1 MAELVNSVRA
11 ETEAHLADRRAR
23 LTRAETSSDRL
34 GNLRLGLAGVTLVLV
49 ILPLF
54 TRSGA
59 AWWALVPVAGLFVV
73 LGKLH
78 DVAFTRVRRLRA
90 SVRFYEQGLARLDEK
105 WRTFTDD
112 GRDLAEALGP
122 RAIYAEDLDL
132 FGPASLFQLLTRAS
146 TARGRRTLAEWLV
159 TPADRAELEAR
170 QAAVVELAPKLDVR
184 EELVRAAA
192 GEDLATL
199 EDAKLLAWAESGQR
213 LPNEGLLFVLGA
225 VQPIL
230 LAAATA
236 AVFLLGAPGVV
247 LVVAVV
253 LHLVTIFATRN
264 VVNARADTLSG
275 PDRALDRYASLIA
288 AVEAA
293 SLESPRTRALK
304 ERLVSST
311 GGARSASAQIQR
323 LHGLVN
329 LLDAR
334 LNPFFA
340 LTVGPALMWDLNLVL
355 RAERF
360 RAATGPKLRG
370 WLEALGELEA
380 LASFAALLHERPDYT
395 MPKLV
400 DGAGVFRA
408 EGLTHPLID
417 RRKVVAND
425 LELGG
430 PGSVLLLSGSNMSG
444 KSTLLRA
451 VGLATVLTRAG
462 APVAARALD
471 AGLVTLE
478 TSVRI
483 VDSLAAGTS
492 HFYAELKRLKHI
504 VDSARTPKG
513 APVLYLLDEV
523 LHGTNSR
530 ERYIGAVSVIR
541 WLSEQ
546 GAIGI
551 VTTHDLALA
560 RVERELPPGRVSNRH
575 FGDDVVGDEIR
586 FDYTLKP
593 GQVASTN
600 ALRLMRAVGIEI
612 DLTEPRD

>member
-1 MAELVNSVRA
+1 MAHPSDAVRA
-11 ETEAHLADRRAR
+11 TFEALLTERRAR
-23 LTRAETSSDRL
+23 LVEAEKTSDL
-34 GNLRLGLAGVTLVLV
+34 IGNLRLGLAGVTLILV

-59 AWWALVPVAGLFVV
+59 AWWALIPVAGIFVI
-73 LGKLH
+73 LGKWH
-78 DVAFTRVRRLRA
+78 DGAFTRVRRLRA
-90 SVRFYEQGLARLDEK
+90 SVRFFEQGLARLREE

-112 GRDLAEALGP
+112 GRELGEALAG
-122 RAIYAEDLDL
+122 RAIYTEDLDL
-132 FGPASLFQLLTRAS
+132 FGPASLFQLLNRAS

-159 TPADRAELEAR
+159 TPADAPEIEAR
-170 QAAVVELAPKLDVR
+170 QAAVVELAPKLELR

-192 GEDLATL
+192 GEDFATL
-199 EDAKLLAWAESGQR
+199 EDAKILAWAEGGQR
-213 LPNEGLLFVLGA
+213 MPNEGLLLVLGV
-225 VQPIL
+225 VQPL
-230 LAAATA
+230 FLVGAAIGVYA
-236 AVFLLGAPGVV
+236 LGVPAIV

-253 LHLVTIFATRN
+253 LHLVTIFATKN
-264 VVNARADTLSG
+264 AVNARADTLSG

-288 AVEAA
+288 AVEVA

-304 ERLVSST
+304 ARLVASE
-311 GGARSASAQIQR
+311 GGAPSASAQIQR

-340 LTVGPALMWDLNLVL
+340 LTVGPLLMWDLNLVL

-360 RAATGPKLRG
+360 RAETGPKLRG
-370 WLEALGELEA
+370 WLDTIGELEA
-380 LASFAALLHERPDYT
+380 LSSLAALLHERPDYS
-395 MPKLV
+395 MPKLSPR
-400 DGAGVFRA
+400 AGTFRA

-417 RRKVVAND
+417 RTKVVAND

-462 APVAARALD
+462 APVAARALE

-504 VDSARTPKG
+504 VDSAAGPS
-513 APVLYLLDEV
+513 AEVVLYLLDEV

-560 RVERELPPGRVSNRH
+560 KVERALPPGRVSNRH
-575 FGDDVVGDEIR
+575 FGDDVVGSEIR

-600 ALRLMRAVGIEI
+600 ALRLMRAVGIDVE
-612 DLTEPRD
+612 LTEPPD